1 VTEKNLNKVADDIA
15 ILIDQLV
22 NDLESREKKGEILKA
37 TEIRAVANQLQTH
50 VANLLA
56 AVRRLREE
64 KASK

>member
-15 ILIDQLV
+15 MVINQLV

-37 TEIRAVANQLQTH
+37 TEVLAVASQLQTH
-50 VANLLA
+50 VANLLS